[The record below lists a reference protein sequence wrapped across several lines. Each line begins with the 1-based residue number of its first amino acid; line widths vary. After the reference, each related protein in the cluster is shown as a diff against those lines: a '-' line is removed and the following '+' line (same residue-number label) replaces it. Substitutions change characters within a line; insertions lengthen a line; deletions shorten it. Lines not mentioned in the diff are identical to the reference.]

1 MGKEGEMRRKRE
13 IVKKEKSGE
22 YARKNWRKEGQWGSK
37 RGEER
42 VGNSKEGQEGKR
54 KKAEGERE
62 RPLQRR
68 DTPLLYCISI
78 WFTHGPTVEALQ
90 LPHTDW
96 LNARTPVKAQV

>member
-62 RPLQRR
+62 RDPSREEILHS
-68 DTPLLYCISI
+68 C
-78 WFTHGPTVEALQ
+78 TVFLFG
-90 LPHTDW
+90 L
-96 LNARTPVKAQV
+96 RTAQPSKRYSCRTLIG